1 MVAESCAGMKNA
13 EQTEHRATR
22 SGVGLKRIVDWLA
35 GALILVVLAVGY
47 HYVQKLVHT
56 LWIGLSIVLGLLVW
70 LFFTLEAGVTAGF
83 ILYIGGL
90 LVWRFLGVAEAVADL
105 IKDLDKWNKQ
115 RAKGSRSP

>member
-1 MVAESCAGMKNA
+1 
-13 EQTEHRATR
+13 
-22 SGVGLKRIVDWLA
+22 
-35 GALILVVLAVGY
+35 LILVVLAVGY

-105 IKDLDKWNKQ
+105 I
-115 RAKGSRSP
+115 